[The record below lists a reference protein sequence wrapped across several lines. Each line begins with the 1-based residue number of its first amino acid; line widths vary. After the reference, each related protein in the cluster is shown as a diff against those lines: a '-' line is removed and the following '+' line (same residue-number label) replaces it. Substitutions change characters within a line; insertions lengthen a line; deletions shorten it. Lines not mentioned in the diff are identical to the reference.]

1 MSQYKIIIIITSCIN
16 VDSSPLSYFHTR
28 SVFSPEERLQQTVF
42 TLQKLREKIPH
53 AKLILAN
60 NNYLT
65 DEQKNI
71 LMEHCDTIYNIDDTK
86 VKTHPNKSFSE
97 CVSLLNTCQYILD
110 SQIEFDYVFKTSGR
124 YYLMDEFDINKW
136 PFNEQKIVTP
146 RSGDGVV
153 NNVIYSVSKHMINY
167 YMNRLK
173 QCIELCDK
181 DHNNSMG
188 YNVEAYLFDFK
199 NENVHEFLKIPAYVA
214 GMCSVQPRVF
224 WSC

>member
-1 MSQYKIIIIITSCIN
+1 MSQYKIIFIVTSCIN

-28 SVFSPEERLQQTVF
+28 SVFSPEERLQQTII

-53 AKLILAN
+53 ATLILAN

-65 DEQKNI
+65 DEQKNTLI
-71 LMEHCDTIYNIDDTK
+71 KYCDSINNIDDDI

-110 SQIEFDYVFKTSGR
+110 SQIEFDYVFKMSGR

-146 RSGDGVV
+146 RSVDGVV
-153 NNVIYSVSKHMINY
+153 SNVIYSVSKSMIHY

-173 QCIELCDK
+173 HCINLCYQDIDASK
-181 DHNNSMG
+181 G

-199 NENVHEFLKIPAYVA
+199 NNDVHEFLKMRAYVA
-214 GMCSVQPRVF
+214 GMCAVQPRIH